1 MDNCVEFN
9 SFRKTRLMKP
19 TCLLVANR
27 GEIAIRILRA
37 ASELGIRTVA
47 IFSEDDASSLHTRKA
62 DEARPLCGAGV
73 AAYLDGEHILAVA
86 KEAGC
91 DAIHPGYGFLS
102 ENAGFA
108 RRCVEEGITFVGPR
122 AEILELFGDK
132 GRARALA
139 ERCGV
144 PVLPGTS
151 RPTSLEQARA
161 FLTSLG
167 DGSAMMIK
175 AVAGGGRGM
184 RAVHHPQEVEEA
196 YSRCQSEALQAFGNG
211 DVYVE
216 QLLPRTRHIEVQII
230 GDGSGAVSHLGEREC
245 SIQRRHQKLVEVA
258 PSPGLSPGLRSQLTA
273 AAVRLAAAIR
283 YDNIGTFEFLVDAT
297 AMNDD
302 RAYAFIEANPRL
314 QVEHTVTEEVTGVDL
329 VQLQLQL
336 AAGRSLTDLRLR
348 QSEVPEPRGFAL
360 QVRINMETMGAD
372 GAVRP
377 SGGTITAFE
386 VPFGPG
392 LRTDTFGYAGYRT
405 SPHFDSLLAKLIGHT
420 PSAAFADVVTRTYRA
435 LCEFK
440 IEGVPT
446 NIPFL
451 QSLLRHP
458 EFVANR
464 VYTRF
469 VEDHLAELVTT
480 TNGAHQR
487 LFFDQAITLP
497 SRAGAKIDA
506 IDPLA
511 VLAHGKTEGSALSTP
526 AASPLVPVLT
536 NDIAGP
542 EGTVA
547 VKAPIQGTIVSIDV
561 SEGDLVHKG
570 QPLLIM
576 EAMKM
581 EHVIQADTSGVVRRL
596 VVTNG
601 DTIFEGYPLA

>member
-1 MDNCVEFN
+1 MQL
-9 SFRKTRLMKP
+9 K
-19 TCLLVANR
+19 CLLIANR
-27 GEIAIRILRA
+27 GEIAIRVIRA
-37 ASELGIRTVA
+37 AAELGIRTVA
-47 IFSEDDASSLHTRKA
+47 VFSEDDAHSLHTRKA
-62 DEARPLCGAGV
+62 DAARPLRGTGV
-73 AAYLDGEHILAVA
+73 AAYLDGEQLLAVA
-86 KEAGC
+86 KETGC

-102 ENAGFA
+102 ENAEFA
-108 RRCVEEGITFVGPR
+108 RRCAEEGIIFVGPR

-175 AVAGGGRGM
+175 AVAGGGGRGM

-216 QLLPRTRHIEVQII
+216 QLIPHARHIEVQII

-258 PSPGLSPGLRSQLTA
+258 PSPGLPSGLRARLTA
-273 AAVRLAAAIR
+273 AAVRLAEVVR
-283 YDNIGTFEFLVDAT
+283 YNNVGTFEFLVDT
-297 AMNDD
+297 PTMNDD
-302 RAYAFIEANPRL
+302 TAYAFIEANPRL

-336 AAGRSLTDLRLR
+336 AAGRSLVELGLQ
-348 QSEVPEPRGFAL
+348 QSAVPQPRGFAL
-360 QVRINMETMGAD
+360 QVRVNMETMGAD
-372 GAVRP
+372 GTVRP
-377 SGGTITAFE
+377 SGGTLTAFE
-386 VPFGPG
+386 APSGPG
-392 LRTDTFGYAGYRT
+392 VRTDTFGYAGYRT
-405 SPHFDSLLAKLIGHT
+405 SPRFDSLLAKLIGHT
-420 PSAAFADVVTRTYRA
+420 KSANFTDVVARTYRA

-440 IEGVPT
+440 VEGVPT

-458 EFVANR
+458 EFAAGR

-480 TNGAHQR
+480 TNGDHRR

-497 SRAGAKIDA
+497 SRAGAKIDTL
-506 IDPLA
+506 DPLA
-511 VLAHGKTEGSALSTP
+511 VLAH
-526 AASPLVPVLT
+526 
-536 NDIAGP
+536 
-542 EGTVA
+542 
-547 VKAPIQGTIVSIDV
+547 
-561 SEGDLVHKG
+561 
-570 QPLLIM
+570 
-576 EAMKM
+576 
-581 EHVIQADTSGVVRRL
+581 
-596 VVTNG
+596 
-601 DTIFEGYPLA
+601 